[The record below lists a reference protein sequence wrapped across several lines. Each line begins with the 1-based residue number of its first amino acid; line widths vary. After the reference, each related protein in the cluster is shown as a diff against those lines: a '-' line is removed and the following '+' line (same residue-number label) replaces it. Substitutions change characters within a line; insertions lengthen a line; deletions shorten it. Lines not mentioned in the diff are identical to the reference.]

1 MGSKK
6 TTNVTNQTGLG
17 DSQFSQLRQGQ
28 NDLQMAGAQGFA
40 TTNQNIAGLGF
51 DVRQLGQAQDFG
63 FQGVNQNLA
72 FQSSMLGQQIG
83 QVGQGVQGMA
93 GDLRNLDRTVN
104 DGFNQAGNALNNLS
118 GQVGTVG
125 NDVRQGFATTGA
137 DMRQGFTDTNFNI
150 NNQFD
155 RSNALAMAGFG
166 GLGEM
171 VGGGFANNQE
181 LLAALQQNVMG
192 GQGDLRERLDS
203 TGRRLDNYY
212 AGLAQGQQGI
222 QNQVGNL
229 QGNFTDF
236 NSQYTRDA
244 RQAQQSASDIQQG
257 VANASSRIQDTI
269 GRTSSAADQTANRI
283 LNAVTGQTPTASGTT
298 GGVAG
303 DPNSAPAQQQQI
315 FASKLSEIRSLLQQ
329 YGNQLD
335 PAMQQT
341 YTDLA
346 TSFDQNGNLV
356 SRGLDAQ
363 GNTVMRQMDQNMNL
377 MLAVYGPDGQ
387 MAANRSFNVGQAI
400 TLAEQFK
407 ATLMPQNVA
416 TGGFVEPVAF

>member
-1 MGSKK
+1 MGRKK

-17 DSQFSQLRQGQ
+17 DSQYNSLRQGQ

-72 FQSSMLGQQIG
+72 FQGNMLGQQIG
-83 QVGQGVQGMA
+83 QVGQGVQGMS
-93 GDLRNLDRTVN
+93 GDLRNLDRTVST
-104 DGFNQAGNALNNLS
+104 GFNEAGNALNNLS

-229 QGNFTDF
+229 QGNFSDF
-236 NSQYTRDA
+236 NNQYTRDA
-244 RQAQQSASDIQQG
+244 RQSQQSASDIQRG
-257 VANASSRIQDTI
+257 IANASTRIQDKI
-269 GRTSSAADQTANRI
+269 GRTSSAAGQTADRI
-283 LNAVTGQTPTASGTT
+283 LSAVTGQAPVTA
-298 GGVAG
+298 GGAGSFAG
-303 DPNSAPAQQQQI
+303 DPNSAQAQQQQVL
-315 FASKLSEIRSLLQQ
+315 ASKINEIRAMYQQ
-329 YGNQLD
+329 IGGQLD

-341 YTDLA
+341 YGDLIS
-346 TSFDQNGNLV
+346 SFDQNGSLI

-363 GNTVMRQMDQNMNL
+363 GNTVMRQMDDSMNL
-377 MLAVYGPDGQ
+377 MLAIYGPDGQ
-387 MAANRSFNVGQAI
+387 MAANRSFNVGQALTI
-400 TLAEQFK
+400 AEQFK
-407 ATLMPQNVA
+407 ATMMPQNVA